1 MTDPAQQPSESLSRM
16 SAALVPRELL
26 SWSLT
31 AITLGALEGGLLGI
45 IVKNQFGDVASP
57 VLINFAVA
65 IVAGAPSFANLS
77 SFIVAPMAQGRDKIA
92 LLSRLMMLMGICLV
106 LMSIPVASGSGLVM
120 FTLLAVIS
128 RAAWA
133 GVLTI
138 RAAVW
143 RANYQ
148 RRWRGRVTARIVQL
162 ASLLVALVSALT
174 GLLMDWNG
182 EAWRAVFPFA
192 GLSSVAAFYV
202 YRRSRV
208 RRHRQLLQAERAELS
223 LRSSS
228 FSLQAMS
235 AVLKE
240 NRDFRN
246 YMLGMMVFGSG
257 NLMVIAM
264 LVVLMNDYFTMPR
277 LHQVMITSSLPLLV
291 LCFSIGQWA
300 KLLDQQHIFTY
311 RAIHSWNFVSAH
323 AVFAFAAIIQAPE
336 FLWLGSL
343 LLGSAYAGGHLG
355 WNLGHNDFTND
366 ANSSLYMAIHVSL
379 TGLRGLLMPIVGVA
393 VMQTLDQLS
402 PGSGAY
408 AMLLPLLLCFA
419 GSCWFV
425 FLHFDKKK
433 SSNAGP

>member
-1 MTDPAQQPSESLSRM
+1 MPTTVKRPADQLSRM

-31 AITLGALEGGLLGI
+31 SVTLGALEGGLLGV
-45 IVKNQFGDVASP
+45 IVKNQYSGVASP

-77 SFIVAPMAQGRDKIA
+77 SFIVAPLAQGRDKIA
-92 LLSRLMMLMGICLV
+92 LLSRLMLLMGVCLA
-106 LMSIPVASGSGLVM
+106 LMSLPGQSGTGLIL
-120 FTLLAVIS
+120 FTVLAVIARS
-128 RAAWA
+128 AWA
-133 GVLTI
+133 GILTV

-162 ASLLVALVSALT
+162 ASFLVALVSALT

-182 EAWRAVFPFA
+182 DAWRWVFPFA

-202 YRRSRV
+202 YRQSRV

-228 FSLQAMS
+228 FSLKAMS
-235 AVLKE
+235 AVVRE

-246 YMLGMMVFGSG
+246 YMIGMMVFGSG

-264 LVVLMNDYFTMPR
+264 LVVLMNDQFTMAR
-277 LHQVMITSSLPLLV
+277 LDQVMITSSLPLLV
-291 LCFSIGQWA
+291 LCFSIAHWA
-300 KLLDQQHIFTY
+300 KILDRHHIFTY

-323 AVFAFAAIIQAPE
+323 AVFAIAAIARIPE
-336 FLWLGSL
+336 LLWLGSL

-379 TGLRGLLMPIVGVA
+379 TGLRGLLMPIAGVA
-393 VMQTLDQLS
+393 CMQYLES
-402 PGSGAY
+402 INPGYGAY
-408 AMLLPLLLCFA
+408 AMLVPLLLCFL
-419 GSCWFV
+419 GTCWFV
-425 FLHFDKKK
+425 FLHFDRER
-433 SSNAGP
+433 SGRG

>member
-1 MTDPAQQPSESLSRM
+1 M

-31 AITLGALEGGLLGI
+31 AITLGALEGGLLGV
-45 IVKNQFGDVASP
+45 IVKNQFSGVASP
-57 VLINFAVA
+57 ALINFAVA

-77 SFIVAPMAQGRDKIA
+77 SFIVAPLAQGRDKIA
-92 LLSRLMMLMGICLV
+92 LLSRLMLLMGVCLALMAIPGKSGTGLV
-106 LMSIPVASGSGLVM
+106 L
-120 FTLLAVIS
+120 FTVLAVVARS
-128 RAAWA
+128 AWA
-133 GVLTI
+133 GILTV

-162 ASLLVALVSALT
+162 ASLLVAMVSALT

-182 EAWRAVFPFA
+182 ESWRVVFPLA

-202 YRRSRV
+202 YRLSRV

-228 FSLQAMS
+228 FSLRAMS
-235 AVLKE
+235 TVLVE

-257 NLMVIAM
+257 NLMIIAM
-264 LVVLMNDYFTMPR
+264 LVVLMNDLFSLSR
-277 LHQVMITSSLPLLV
+277 LAQVMISSSLPLLV
-291 LCFSIGQWA
+291 LCLSIAYWA
-300 KLLDQQHIFTY
+300 KLLDRHHIFTY
-311 RAIHSWNFVSAH
+311 RAIHSWNFVSAYV
-323 AVFAFAAIIQAPE
+323 VFAIAAIARIPE
-336 FLWLGSL
+336 LLWLGSF

-355 WNLGHNDFTND
+355 WNLGHNDFTTD

-379 TGLRGLLMPIVGVA
+379 TGLRGLLMPIIGVA
-393 VMQTLDQLS
+393 FIQYLESVF
-402 PGSGAY
+402 PGAGAY
-408 AMLLPLLLCFA
+408 AMLLPLLLCFL

-425 FLHFDKKK
+425 YLHFDRQK
-433 SSNAGP
+433 SG

>member
-1 MTDPAQQPSESLSRM
+1 M

-31 AITLGALEGGLLGI
+31 AVTLGALEGGLLGV
-45 IVKNQFGDVASP
+45 IVKNEYSGVASP
-57 VLINFAVA
+57 MLINFAVA

-77 SFIVAPMAQGRDKIA
+77 SFVIAPFAQGRDKIT
-92 LLSRLMMLMGICLV
+92 LLSRLMLLMGICLA
-106 LMSIPVASGSGLVM
+106 LMAVPDDSGTGLVL
-120 FTLLAVIS
+120 FTVLAVTARS
-128 RAAWA
+128 AWA
-133 GVLTI
+133 GILTV

-148 RRWRGRVTARIVQL
+148 RHWRGRVTARIVQV
-162 ASLLVALVSALT
+162 ASLLIALVSAMT
-174 GLLMDWNG
+174 GFLMDWNG
-182 EAWRAVFPFA
+182 EAWRVVFPLA
-192 GLSSVAAFYV
+192 GLSSLAAFYV
-202 YRRSRV
+202 YRLSRV

-228 FSLQAMS
+228 FSLKAMT
-235 AVLKE
+235 AIIRE

-264 LVVLMNDYFTMPR
+264 LVVLMNDHFSLPR
-277 LHQVMITSSLPLLV
+277 LSQVMITSSLPLV
-291 LCFSIGQWA
+291 ILCVTIAYWA
-300 KLLDQQHIFTY
+300 RILDRRHIFTY

-323 AVFAFAAIIQAPE
+323 AVFAFAAISGISE
-336 FLWLGSL
+336 LLWLGSL

-379 TGLRGLLMPIVGVA
+379 TGFRGLIMPIVGVA
-393 VMQTLDQLS
+393 FMQYLESTS
-402 PGSGAY
+402 PGHGVY
-408 AMLLPLLLCFA
+408 AMLLPLLLCLL

-425 FLHFDKKK
+425 YLHIDRERR
-433 SSNAGP
+433 G

>member
-1 MTDPAQQPSESLSRM
+1 LHGPIHQQSHNLSRM

-31 AITLGALEGGLLGI
+31 AITLGALEGGLLGV
-45 IVKNQFGDVASP
+45 IVKNQYDGVASP

-77 SFIVAPMAQGRDKIA
+77 SFIVAPLAQGRDKIA
-92 LLSRLMMLMGICLV
+92 MLSRLMLLMGICLA
-106 LMSIPVASGSGLVM
+106 LMSLPGKSGTGLVL
-120 FTLLAVIS
+120 FTVLAVIARS
-128 RAAWA
+128 AWA
-133 GVLTI
+133 GILTI

-148 RRWRGRVTARIVQL
+148 RHWRGRVTARIVQV

-182 EAWRAVFPFA
+182 EAWRVVFPLA
-192 GLSSVAAFYV
+192 ALSSVAAFYV
-202 YRRSRV
+202 YRVSRV
-208 RRHRQLLQAERAELS
+208 RRHRQLLRAELAELS

-228 FSLQAMS
+228 FSLKAMS
-235 AVLKE
+235 AVISE

-264 LVVLMNDYFTMPR
+264 LVVFMNDHFTLSRMD
-277 LHQVMITSSLPLLV
+277 QVMITSSLPLLV
-291 LCFSIGQWA
+291 LCVSIAYWA
-300 KLLDQQHIFTY
+300 KLLDRRHIFTY

-323 AVFAFAAIIQAPE
+323 AVFAIAAIAGIPE
-336 FLWLGSL
+336 LLWLGSL

-393 VMQTLDQLS
+393 CMQYLES
-402 PGSGAY
+402 IKPGYGAY
-408 AMLLPLLLCFA
+408 AMLLPLLLCFL

-425 FLHFDKKK
+425 FLHFDRER
-433 SSNAGP
+433 SN

>member
-1 MTDPAQQPSESLSRM
+1 M

-31 AITLGALEGGLLGI
+31 AITLGALEGGLLGV
-45 IVKNQFGDVASP
+45 IVKNQFSGAASP
-57 VLINFAVA
+57 TLINFAVA

-77 SFIVAPMAQGRDKIA
+77 SFFVAPLAQGRDKIA
-92 LLSRLMMLMGICLV
+92 LLSRLMLLMGVCLA
-106 LMSIPVASGSGLVM
+106 LMAIPGKSGAGLIL
-120 FTLLAVIS
+120 FTALAVVARS
-128 RAAWA
+128 AWA
-133 GVLTI
+133 GILTV

-162 ASLLVALVSALT
+162 ASLLVAIVSALT

-182 EAWRAVFPFA
+182 ESWRVVFPLA

-202 YRRSRV
+202 YRLSRV

-223 LRSSS
+223 LASSS
-228 FSLQAMS
+228 FSLRAMR
-235 AVLKE
+235 AVLVE

-246 YMLGMMVFGSG
+246 YMAGMMVFGSG
-257 NLMVIAM
+257 NLMIIAM
-264 LVVLMNDYFTMPR
+264 LVVLMNDFFTLSR
-277 LHQVMITSSLPLLV
+277 LSQVMISSSLPLLV
-291 LCFSIGQWA
+291 LCLSITLWA
-300 KLLDQQHIFTY
+300 KLLDRHHIFTY
-311 RAIHSWNFVSAH
+311 RAIHSWNFFSAFV
-323 AVFAFAAIIQAPE
+323 VFAIAAIARIPE
-336 FLWLGSL
+336 LLWLGSF

-355 WNLGHNDFTND
+355 WNLGHNDFTTD

-393 VMQTLDQLS
+393 FIQYLESVS
-402 PGSGAY
+402 PGAGAY
-408 AMLLPLLLCFA
+408 AMLLPLLLCFL

-425 FLHFDKKK
+425 FLHFDRQKT
-433 SSNAGP
+433 G